1 MCVWCVCL
9 CVWYCEWGKRVAE
22 YGEYKARVLSGQD
35 EGFGQLMTKL
45 EAALAGER
53 AIKILYSAVGFP

>member
-1 MCVWCVCL
+1 MCVCVVL
-9 CVWYCEWGKRVAE
+9 CVGGRVAE

-35 EGFGQLMTKL
+35 EGLGQLMTKL

-53 AIKILYSAVGFP
+53 AINI